1 MATLNSQP
9 ENMNYV
15 SPVGFRFS
23 IKKMPN
29 VNWFVQAAN
38 IPGVTLGEAIH
49 NMPPIDRYLPGEKLT
64 YDPLNLTFKV
74 DEDFANWIEIQ
85 KWLIGLGSPQSSEQ
99 FRTYMGDPKLNV
111 DRDAYRRPDPTKM
124 SDAYMSDATLVIL
137 NSNMNPNFEIVFE
150 DIFPTS
156 LSELNFD
163 TTLADVEYI
172 TATATFRYIS
182 YTYRKIDR

>member
-1 MATLNSQP
+1 
-9 ENMNYV
+9 
-15 SPVGFRFS
+15 
-23 IKKMPN
+23 
-29 VNWFVQAAN
+29 
-38 IPGVTLGEAIH
+38 
-49 NMPPIDRYLPGEKLT
+49 
-64 YDPLNLTFKV
+64 
-74 DEDFANWIEIQ
+74 
-85 KWLIGLGSPQSSEQ
+85 
-99 FRTYMGDPKLNV
+99 MGDPKLNV

-150 DIFPTS
+150 DLFPTS